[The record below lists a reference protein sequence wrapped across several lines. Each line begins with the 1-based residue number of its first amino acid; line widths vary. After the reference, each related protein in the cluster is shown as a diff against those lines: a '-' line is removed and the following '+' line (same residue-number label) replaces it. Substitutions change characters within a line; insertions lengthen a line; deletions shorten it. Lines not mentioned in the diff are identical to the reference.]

1 MKSRMFVMVCT
12 VLVLALLKSTPCIA
26 QAEIDPDHFD
36 TQHVEMLA
44 KAQTIDIANP
54 AAGFQGRFTLLHEIS
69 CQGKTLP
76 AGTYSLSIL
85 PREGWNLVT
94 FTSQGAATNMQTH
107 MKSSRGS
114 GGPTALIVKQV
125 GGQSVLTGI
134 SLEKPG
140 TMLYTGTA
148 PSHLISSD
156 SEVVPILS
164 ATRSRPEK

>member
-1 MKSRMFVMVCT
+1 MKSRMSSMVCA
-12 VLVLALLKSTPCIA
+12 VLFLALCKSPPCMA
-26 QAEIDPDHFD
+26 QAEIDPDHFE
-36 TQHVEMLA
+36 HNVEVAAAA
-44 KAQTIDIANP
+44 KTIDTANP
-54 AAGFQGRFTLLHEIS
+54 ASFQGSFTLLHEVS

-94 FTSQGAATNMQTH
+94 FTSQGAATNMQTR

-114 GGPTALIVKQV
+114 AGPTALIVKQV

-140 TMLYTGTA
+140 TMLYTGNA
-148 PSHLISSD
+148 PSHQISSD

-164 ATRSRPEK
+164 STHTRPEK